1 MKGSINQNWYCSL
14 LVSGGKC
21 NQPNPTPCNS
31 SCTYCHR
38 KYPTPDQFRE
48 EYGEDWKGGI
58 YALVNISGVIGWYE
72 LPRLEINAPI
82 VCACT
87 PFGLPHRDWRL
98 S

>member
-1 MKGSINQNWYCSL
+1 MKGSIDRNWYCSL
-14 LVSGGKC
+14 LVSGSKC

-31 SCTYCHR
+31 SCTYFHR

-48 EYGEDWKGGI
+48 EYGEDWKGGV
-58 YALVNISGVIGWYE
+58 YVLENIGGIIGWYE
-72 LPRLEINAPI
+72 IPYLKIDAPI

-87 PFGLPHRDWRL
+87 PFGRPHRDWRL